1 MKEWLAKV
9 IMTMY
14 DKAQTITYTAGAFG
28 VKDSLHQGFVLS
40 PLLFMIVMNVI
51 TRKLQEL

>member
-1 MKEWLAKV
+1 M

-28 VKDSLHQGFVLS
+28 VKDGLHQGFVLS
-40 PLLFMIVMNVI
+40 PLLFVIVMNVI